1 MGWTVRSRSRG
12 CEKWGENWRGLSGQG
27 GFAVGEPGCRW
38 EQSRW
43 RVERGFLKGH
53 SREKGGGLSPLR
65 GGQPVLQHNGLKK
78 RRGKYRGGGAQLVVG

>member
-1 MGWTVRSRSRG
+1 MRSRSGG

-27 GFAVGEPGCRW
+27 GFAVGEPECRW

-53 SREKGGGLSPLR
+53 SPCRRRRAEPSERRTASPAT
-65 GGQPVLQHNGLKK
+65 QWAQEEE
-78 RRGKYRGGGAQLVVG
+78 GKV